1 MMLKKMRWR
10 FVSAAM
16 SAFVAVIL
24 ILLLVVNL
32 WNYSIITSEQDETL
46 DFLSEVDYSLG
57 AQNGRMWMEIPGGR
71 FSKETPYTTRF
82 FAVYRAYSSDV
93 SIVYQEYIASVST
106 DEALAYADAVF
117 ERSGDEGYYRDYRY
131 RVTTSQNGETAIFLN
146 SEQKLAS
153 MRSLLLASIA
163 VAVISSLAVFLLV
176 ILFSK
181 RAIAPY
187 IRNIETQKRFITD
200 AGHELKTPITAISTS
215 ADILAMELED
225 NEWVNNIRSQSA
237 RLAKLVTNL
246 VTLSRLDEDQPF
258 PERSEFSL
266 SDAVWEISEPIAA
279 IAGAQGKR
287 YVQNIEDGVTIVGD
301 RNAIQQ
307 MVSILLDN
315 AVKYSADGALIELDV
330 HRHAKRAE
338 ITVRNGC
345 DIEDYEHVDKLFD
358 RFYRPDSSRSKQTG
372 GTGIGLSIAKST
384 AEAHGGTIT
393 AESPDGKSITFRVI
407 I

>member
-1 MMLKKMRWR
+1 MLKKMRWR
-10 FVSAAM
+10 FVGAAM
-16 SAFVAVIL
+16 SAFMAVIL

-46 DFLSEVDYSLG
+46 DFLSSVDYSG
-57 AQNGRMWMEIPGGR
+57 GDRNVGMWMVIPNGR

-82 FAVYRAYSSDV
+82 FAVYRDYSSDI

-106 DEALAYADAVF
+106 EEALAYADTVF
-117 ERSGDEGYYRDYRY
+117 ARNGSEGYYRDYRY
-131 RVTTSQNGETAIFLN
+131 RVTSSQYGETAIFLN

-163 VAVISSLAVFLLV
+163 VAIISSIALLLLV
-176 ILFSK
+176 LLLSK

-187 IRNIETQKRFITD
+187 IKNIETQKRFITD

-225 NEWVNNIRSQSA
+225 NEWVKNIQSQST

-258 PERSEFSL
+258 PERGEFSL

-279 IAGAQGKR
+279 IAKAQGKR
-287 YVQNIEDGVTIVGD
+287 YVQNIEDGVVVNGD

-315 AVKYSADGALIELDV
+315 AVKYSTDGALIELEV
-330 HRHAKRAE
+330 RQHAKKAE
-338 ITVRNGC
+338 IVVRNEC
-345 DIEDYEHVDKLFD
+345 DIDDYTHVDKLFD
-358 RFYRPDSSRSKQTG
+358 RFYRPDSSRSHKTG

-393 AESPDGKSITFRVI
+393 AESPDGKTITFKATL
-407 I
+407 